1 VVLRGEGTTAFGAGS
16 DIREFTERR
25 TGDAARAYNAV
36 ESAAAEAIESIPVPV
51 LAAIHGP
58 CMGGGIGLAL
68 CADIR
73 YAADDARFAVTPA
86 KLGVGYPA
94 DSMARLARTVGA
106 PRAREL
112 VLTARTVDATEAVR
126 IGLVHA
132 VLPKSDLD
140 AHVATVAR
148 DIAALAPLT
157 LRAAKASLEDR
168 ADGAGGADTAR
179 RDALIAACYASA
191 DYAEG
196 IRAYLEKRPPD
207 FTGR

>member
-1 VVLRGEGTTAFGAGS
+1 
-16 DIREFTERR
+16 
-25 TGDAARAYNAV
+25 
-36 ESAAAEAIESIPVPV
+36 
-51 LAAIHGP
+51 
-58 CMGGGIGLAL
+58 
-68 CADIR
+68 
-73 YAADDARFAVTPA
+73 
-86 KLGVGYPA
+86 
-94 DSMARLARTVGA
+94 
-106 PRAREL
+106 

-140 AHVATVAR
+140 AHVAAVAR